1 MAVLPT
7 LFSPALGIGLRDS
20 CLLSGDLRV
29 AVRTVGLFPFP
40 NGIDLASA
48 VVASAWLRRGFDAAL
63 PRLRDF
69 SKWLRGLI
77 HRGEPFQHLL
87 RRCSSQRFLAG
98 HPPSV
103 RKTAGAGCLARR
115 SAAERVELLSSRF
128 ASGWAAASK
137 Q

>member
-48 VVASAWLRRGFDAAL
+48 VVASAWLRRGFGVAST
-63 PRLRDF
+63 P
-69 SKWLRGLI
+69 
-77 HRGEPFQHLL
+77 
-87 RRCSSQRFLAG
+87 RFLVCAIF
-98 HPPSV
+98 
-103 RKTAGAGCLARR
+103 R
-115 SAAERVELLSSRF
+115 SGF
-128 ASGWAAASK
+128 AV
-137 Q
+137 